1 MERVQIKVAFYC
13 RKEVIKIRKVTRIE
27 QHNIKLNSEFGK
39 FIDEYCFKSK
49 NLYNYANYIIRQ
61 EFINNDRWIKY
72 NELFQL
78 VKDSEP
84 YKDIGSNTGQ
94 GTLRILDK
102 NWKSFFA
109 AIKDWSNNPSK
120 YLGKPK
126 LPKYK
131 AKGGRFI
138 LSLDSNKVKLI
149 DGWIHFAWKPF
160 KRFNHQFRTN
170 AKERI
175 IQCRFIPKGSH
186 YVMEIVY
193 EMEVPEY
200 NEQSERIA
208 AIDIGVDNFITMV
221 NNIGEQPIV
230 VKGGV
235 IKSIN
240 QYYNKQKAKL
250 QSELKITNKKDW
262 SKRLQKLTDKRYE
275 MIKYQMHCISKY
287 VVDWCVLYNIDTLIV
302 GHNDDWKQNNK
313 GMQNFTYIPY
323 EIFIQML
330 AYKCENNGIRFIEHE
345 EGYTSGTSFVD
356 EEEPVKENY
365 DKSRRI
371 HRGLFVGNNGIQ
383 INADVNGAYQI
394 LKKVIPN
401 AFANGIEGAGLH
413 PLTIKKLVA

>member
-1 MERVQIKVAFYC
+1 M
-13 RKEVIKIRKVTRIE
+13 
-27 QHNIKLNSEFGK
+27 
-39 FIDEYCFKSK
+39 
-49 NLYNYANYIIRQ
+49 
-61 EFINNDRWIKY
+61 
-72 NELFQL
+72 
-78 VKDSEP
+78 
-84 YKDIGSNTGQ
+84 GSNAGQ
-94 GTLRILDK
+94 GTLRILDRA
-102 NWKSFFA
+102 WKSFFVT
-109 AIKDWSNNPSK
+109 IKDWSKNPEK
-120 YLGKPK
+120 YLGRPK
-126 LPKYK
+126 LPNYK
-131 AKGGRFI
+131 AKDGRFV

-149 DGWIHFAWKPF
+149 DGWVHFAWKPF
-160 KRFNHQFRTN
+160 KKFNHQFRTN
-170 AKERI
+170 AKDRI
-175 IQCRFIPKGSH
+175 LQCRFVPRGNH
-186 YVMEIVY
+186 YVMEITY
-193 EMEVPEY
+193 EVEVPEC

-230 VKGGV
+230 VKGGI

-250 QSELKITNKKDW
+250 QAELKTTNKQDW

-302 GHNDDWKQNNK
+302 GHNDEWKQNNK

-323 EIFIQML
+323 DLFVQML
-330 AYKCENNGIRFIEHE
+330 AYKCENNGIKFIVHE

-356 EEEPVKENY
+356 KEEPIKENY

-371 HRGLFVGNNGIQ
+371 HRGLFIGNNGIQ

-394 LKKVIPN
+394 MKKVIPN
-401 AFANGIEGAGLH
+401 AFANGIEGASLH

>member
-1 MERVQIKVAFYC
+1 MD
-13 RKEVIKIRKVTRIE
+13 
-27 QHNIKLNSEFGK
+27 SEFGK
-39 FIDEYCFKSK
+39 FIDGYCFKSK

-61 EFINNDRWIKY
+61 EFVDNDRWIRY

-84 YKDIGSNTGQ
+84 YKDLGSNTGQ
-94 GTLRILDK
+94 GTLRILDRA
-102 NWKSFFA
+102 WKSFFVT
-109 AIKDWSNNPSK
+109 IKDWSKNPEK
-120 YLGKPK
+120 YLGRPK
-126 LPKYK
+126 LPNYK
-131 AKGGRFI
+131 AKDGRFV
-138 LSLDSNKVKLI
+138 LSLDSNKVKLK
-149 DGWIHFAWKPF
+149 DGWIHFALKPF
-160 KRFNHQFRTN
+160 KRFNNQFRTN
-170 AKERI
+170 AKDRI
-175 IQCRFIPKGSH
+175 LQCRFIPKGSH

-193 EMEVPEY
+193 EMEVPEC
-200 NEQSERIA
+200 NEQSERIV

-230 VKGGV
+230 VKGGI

-250 QSELKITNKKDW
+250 QAELKTTNKQDW

-287 VVDWCVLYNIDTLIV
+287 VIDWCVLYNIDTLVV

-323 EIFIQML
+323 DLFIQML
-330 AYKCENNGIRFIEHE
+330 AYKCENNGIKFIVHE

-356 EEEPVKENY
+356 EEEPIKENY
-365 DKSRRI
+365 DKSRRVY
-371 HRGLFVGNNGIQ
+371 RGLFIGNNGVQ

-394 LKKVIPN
+394 MKKVIPN

-413 PLTIKKLVA
+413 PLTIKLVA

>member
-1 MERVQIKVAFYC
+1 M
-13 RKEVIKIRKVTRIE
+13 IKIRKVTRIE

-39 FIDEYCFKSK
+39 FIDDYCFKSK

-78 VKDSEP
+78 VKNSEP

-102 NWKSFFA
+102 NWKSFFV

-131 AKGGRFI
+131 AKDGRFI

-160 KRFNHQFRTN
+160 KKFNHQFRTN
-170 AKERI
+170 AKDRI

-186 YVMEIVY
+186 YVMEIVC
-193 EMEVPEY
+193 EMEVPEC

-230 VKGGV
+230 VKGGI

-345 EGYTSGTSFVD
+345 ESYTSGTSFVD

-365 DKSRRI
+365 NKSRRI

-394 LKKVIPN
+394 MKKVIPN

>member
-1 MERVQIKVAFYC
+1 M
-13 RKEVIKIRKVTRIE
+13 
-27 QHNIKLNSEFGK
+27 
-39 FIDEYCFKSK
+39 
-49 NLYNYANYIIRQ
+49 
-61 EFINNDRWIKY
+61 
-72 NELFQL
+72 

-84 YKDIGSNTGQ
+84 YKDIGNNTGQ

-102 NWKSFFA
+102 NWKSFFI
-109 AIKDWSNNPSK
+109 AIKDWKNNPTK
-120 YLGKPK
+120 YLGRPK

-131 AKGGRFI
+131 AKDGRFV

-149 DGWIHFAWKPF
+149 DGWVHFAWKPF
-160 KRFNHQFRTN
+160 RRFNNQFRTN
-170 AKERI
+170 TKDRI
-175 IQCRFIPKGSH
+175 LQCRFIPKGSH

-193 EMEVPEY
+193 DIEVPEC

-230 VKGGV
+230 VKGGI

-240 QYYNKQKAKL
+240 KYYNKQKAKL

-287 VVDWCVLYNIDTLIV
+287 VVDWCVLYNVDTLIV

-323 EIFIQML
+323 ELFIQML

-356 EEEPVKENY
+356 NEEPVKENY

-371 HRGLFVGNNGIQ
+371 HRGLFIGNNGIQ

-394 LKKVIPN
+394 MKKVIPN

>member
-1 MERVQIKVAFYC
+1 MKVQRV
-13 RKEVIKIRKVTRIE
+13 E
-27 QHNIKLNSEFGK
+27 QHHIKLDSDFGK
-39 FIDEYCFKSK
+39 FIDAYCFKSK

-102 NWKSFFA
+102 NWKSFFV
-109 AIKDWSNNPSK
+109 AIKDWSKNPSK
-120 YLGKPK
+120 YLGRPK

-131 AKGGRFI
+131 AKDGRFV

-160 KRFNHQFRTN
+160 KKFNHQFRTN
-170 AKERI
+170 AKDRI
-175 IQCRFIPKGSH
+175 IQCRFIPKGSQ

-193 EMEVPEY
+193 EMEVPEC

-230 VKGGV
+230 VKGGI

-250 QSELKITNKKDW
+250 QSELKTTNKKDW

-356 EEEPVKENY
+356 NEEPVKENY

-394 LKKVIPN
+394 MKKVIPN